1 MLILNILG
9 GLGVFLYGLK
19 LMSDTLQKISSSK
32 LRSFFNKFTKNKLI
46 GIGLGA
52 VVTSILQSS
61 SATTVILVG
70 FANAGVIKLTQCIS
84 IIFGANIGTTIT
96 AQIIAF
102 KSSALAL
109 PLIGVSALFLLLAKK
124 PKTRRIGELLL
135 GLGLLFLGLK
145 LMGSYL
151 KPLKDIPLFSELF
164 VSFGTNP
171 LLGILVGTLVTM
183 VLQSSSATTGMIIA
197 LASMD
202 AINFQSAFALELG
215 GNIGTTITAQIAS
228 INTNIT
234 ARRTAWAHTLFN
246 VIGATYMLILFYIK
260 VHGQPIFLHLINLCT
275 PGNVFAGENLA
286 RHIANAHTVFNIFN
300 AVIMFPFIGKLAKLT
315 HYIVPGDSTEN
326 QIKSYIDDRFST
338 SPPISLM
345 QARKE
350 LTQMNHHVHQLTTT
364 AYNKLLGKSKP
375 SLSNQE
381 TENTEQTV
389 NQMHNKLTQFLVG
402 LNVNILT
409 ESQHIKSNKLIHTT
423 GHLERVGDYANTII
437 KRIDDQNI
445 RLPESLTRIIEPLFD
460 KIDHQHRLIDQIL
473 LGQPTAQNSETVN
486 QRAIELEQML
496 RREHLSAMRTKKLST
511 QQGLAIVGLIHN
523 LERISSHLKQAAQSI
538 PDTQHASS
546 VDVETD

>member
-1 MLILNILG
+1 ML
-9 GLGVFLYGLK
+9 F
-19 LMSDTLQKISSSK
+19 
-32 LRSFFNKFTKNKLI
+32 RS
-46 GIGLGA
+46 
-52 VVTSILQSS
+52 
-61 SATTVILVG
+61 
-70 FANAGVIKLTQCIS
+70 
-84 IIFGANIGTTIT
+84 
-96 AQIIAF
+96 
-102 KSSALAL
+102 
-109 PLIGVSALFLLLAKK
+109 
-124 PKTRRIGELLL
+124 
-135 GLGLLFLGLK
+135 
-145 LMGSYL
+145 
-151 KPLKDIPLFSELF
+151 
-164 VSFGTNP
+164 
-171 LLGILVGTLVTM
+171 
-183 VLQSSSATTGMIIA
+183 
-197 LASMD
+197 
-202 AINFQSAFALELG
+202 
-215 GNIGTTITAQIAS
+215 
-228 INTNIT
+228 
-234 ARRTAWAHTLFN
+234 
-246 VIGATYMLILFYIK
+246 
-260 VHGQPIFLHLINLCT
+260 LCT

-389 NQMHNKLTQFLVG
+389 NQMHNKLTQFLVA

-445 RLPESLTRIIEPLFD
+445 QLPESLTRIIEPLFD

-473 LGQPTAQNSETVN
+473 LGQPTAQNSETLN

-538 PDTQHASS
+538 PHTQHASS